1 MSKVFKSL
9 NRLRDQLVLLAAE
22 EPKALP
28 KHRWDGEEADEY
40 EVAAVLRIPL
50 IEAAVRLRGKDA
62 LKDFEYKDVFA
73 NCASHSLTVGAGTT
87 IQQRVGRFVQ
97 RRKRRPL
104 RMRKVDDSSKGK

>member
-1 MSKVFKSL
+1 MSKVFRAL
-9 NRLRDQLVLLAAE
+9 NRLRDQLVLIAAQ

-28 KHRWDGEEADEY
+28 RFRWDGEDADAH

-50 IEAAVRLRGKDA
+50 IEAAVRLHGAKA
-62 LKDFEYKDVFA
+62 LKDFEYKDVFSD
-73 NCASHSLTVGAGTT
+73 CASHSLTVGAGTT

-104 RMRKVDDSSKGK
+104 RRKKKHDSSKGK